1 MVNCRQCFSWCQQQ
15 QMVEVTSQNRVE
27 HRHINICT
35 ITVIDINV
43 KRTME
48 YERIQTIINKIN
60 S

>member
-1 MVNCRQCFSWCQQQ
+1 MVD
-15 QMVEVTSQNRVE
+15 VTSQNRVE
-27 HRHINICT
+27 HRQINICT

-48 YERIQTIINKIN
+48 YERIHTIINKTN